1 MKDSDKKRVGMSS
14 SKDSKIELD
23 ELSNEELDELESIE
37 KRMEPRLSSLT
48 VPVPSREDTF
58 QLIEFVKK
66 NGAGDVVQEPEELD
80 LFQQTSSNEKQCSR
94 LLGLIRSQWNAYGF
108 RSWLTTGASI
118 VATGYI
124 ASTYHTEKYNDLFLW
139 TLGLTLIILGTI
151 VYAFRPRDQGTM
163 ILEQLGKYSL
173 LEQTLTRLILVM
185 LFQIVV
191 AVPLSFIFIDQGAQ
205 NSLIGFIV
213 GWSIPVI
220 SGALISFVFIQWFG
234 VWKSVLMLFVL
245 GIITLE
251 GNKSS
256 LPEEMV
262 TFSRENDFEPLRWMM
277 LLIAAGLFI
286 FYLLSQ
292 RKAGNQLDE

>member
-1 MKDSDKKRVGMSS
+1 MKDLDKKRIEMSS
-14 SKDSKIELD
+14 FMDSKIELD
-23 ELSNEELDELESIE
+23 QLSNEELDELKSIE

-48 VPVPSREDTF
+48 APVPSREDTL

-66 NGAGDVVQEPEELD
+66 NGDGEKVQEKEEID
-80 LFQQTSSNEKQCSR
+80 LFQRTSSHEKQYSR
-94 LLGLIRSQWNAYGF
+94 LFGLIRSQWNAYGF
-108 RSWLTTGASI
+108 RSWLTTGGSI

-185 LFQIVV
+185 LFQIV
-191 AVPLSFIFIDQGAQ
+191 AAIPLSFIFIDQGAQ

-220 SGALISFVFIQWFG
+220 SVALICFVFIQWFG
-234 VWKSVLMLFVL
+234 VWKSILMLSVL
-245 GIITLE
+245 GIIVSE
-251 GNKSS
+251 ENKRSHT
-256 LPEEMV
+256 EEMV

-292 RKAGNQLDE
+292 RKAGDQIDE

>member
-1 MKDSDKKRVGMSS
+1 MSS
-14 SKDSKIELD
+14 FIDSKVELE

-48 VPVPSREDTF
+48 VPVPSRENTF
-58 QLIEFVKK
+58 RLIEFVKK
-66 NGAGDVVQEPEELD
+66 NGDGEIVQEKEELD
-80 LFQQTSSNEKQCSR
+80 LFQQTSSKEKQYSR
-94 LLGLIRSQWNAYGF
+94 LLGLIRSQWNVYGF
-108 RSWLTTGASI
+108 RSWLTTGGSI

-139 TLGLTLIILGTI
+139 TLGLSLIILGTI

-173 LEQTLTRLILVM
+173 LEQTFTRLILVM
-185 LFQIVV
+185 LFQIIV

-205 NSLIGFIV
+205 NSLSGFIV

-220 SGALISFVFIQWFG
+220 SVALICFVFIQWFG
-234 VWKSVLMLFVL
+234 VWKSVLMLSVL
-245 GIITLE
+245 GIIVLE
-251 GNKSS
+251 GNKRSYT
-256 LPEEMV
+256 EEIV
-262 TFSRENDFEPLRWMM
+262 TFTREHDFEPLRWSM
-277 LLIAAGLFI
+277 LFIAAGLFT

-292 RKAGNQLDE
+292 RKRGSNR

>member
-1 MKDSDKKRVGMSS
+1 MDSQ
-14 SKDSKIELD
+14 IELE

-37 KRMEPRLSSLT
+37 KRMEPRLSKLM

-58 QLIEFVKK
+58 RLIEFVKK
-66 NGAGDVVQEPEELD
+66 NGDSEIVQEKEELD
-80 LFQQTSSNEKQCSR
+80 LFQQTSSKEKQYSR

-108 RSWLTTGASI
+108 RSWLTTGGSI

-185 LFQIVV
+185 LFQIIV
-191 AVPLSFIFIDQGAQ
+191 AVPLSFLFIDQGAQ
-205 NSLIGFIV
+205 NSLSGFIV

-220 SGALISFVFIQWFG
+220 SVALICFVFIQWFG
-234 VWKSVLMLFVL
+234 VWKSILMLSVL
-245 GIITLE
+245 GIIALE
-251 GNKSS
+251 GNKRSYT
-256 LPEEMV
+256 EGIV
-262 TFSRENDFEPLRWMM
+262 TFTRENDFEPLGWSM
-277 LLIAAGLFI
+277 LLIAAGLFT
-286 FYLLSQ
+286 FYLLRQ
-292 RKAGNQLDE
+292 RKRGSNG